1 MIDITKSNENIN
13 INDRLNKLEKFMKK
27 TKSKKYMKKTKFY
40 ENKNIVSNQILILKE
55 ENQKLNLKN

>member
-27 TKSKKYMKKTKFY
+27 TNIKKYMKKTKFY